1 MNLHDLEFGNG
12 FLEMTLNGVSNK
24 RRRNG
29 YVGLHQIYSFCASKD
44 IIKKVEK
51 QSTEWEKICKSEKG
65 LVAIICF

>member
-1 MNLHDLEFGNG
+1 MVWATKEE
-12 FLEMTLNGVSNK
+12 EMDMLDFTK
-24 RRRNG
+24 
-29 YVGLHQIYSFCASKD
+29 IYSFCASKD